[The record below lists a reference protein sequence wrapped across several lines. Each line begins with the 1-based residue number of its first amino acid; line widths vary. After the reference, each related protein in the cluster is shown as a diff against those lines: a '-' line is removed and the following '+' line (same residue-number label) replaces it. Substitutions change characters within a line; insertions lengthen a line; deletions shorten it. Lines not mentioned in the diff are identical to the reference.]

1 MQIGAKIKR
10 LRKDRGLTQQAF
22 ADELNVSFQAVS
34 NWERG
39 ITPPDLDNI
48 VQIASFFGI
57 LVDELL
63 CPSDEELVLGID
75 GGGTKTAFALTTLDG
90 RVLRSF
96 TREASNPNSVG
107 VQTTFNIL
115 SDGIAEMINTYPSV
129 SSIFCGIAGV
139 ASGGCIDYLTDELT
153 KRFQNKKIV
162 IKSDYE
168 NIFSLDDDADI
179 AIISGTGSVV
189 CIRQDG
195 ESTLIGGWGYIF
207 DKAGSAFDIGRD
219 AICTALEEE
228 TFGSE
233 SSIIS
238 ELIKKDLNVSC
249 IRSVLGSV
257 YSRDKSYVASFAKFV
272 FEAYEKGDK
281 KAAEII
287 CTEVGEI
294 TVLADYFLM
303 ATATSSTHVK
313 ALAEEV
319 EYKLEQAG
327 EKNVKVEGRAT
338 DWILIDLGDVIIH
351 VFGRQSR
358 EFYALDKM
366 WSDGKQVDIN
376 KYLNEGEN

>member
-1 MQIGAKIKR
+1 MVDVMQIGAKIKR

-115 SDGIAEMINTYPSV
+115 SGGIAEIINTYPSV

-195 ESTLIGGWGYIF
+195 ENTLIGGWGYIF

-228 TFGSE
+228 TFGAE
-233 SSIIS
+233 SSAIS

-281 KAAEII
+281 KAEEII
-287 CTEVGEI
+287 DESAKRLAQLLNVAVARYGAKPKAISGGGLFEHYGDIMLGHISKYTSVEI
-294 TVLADYFLM
+294 IIPSCPPLYGAC
-303 ATATSSTHVK
+303 K
-313 ALAEEV
+313 
-319 EYKLEQAG
+319 QA
-327 EKNVKVEGRAT
+327 R
-338 DWILIDLGDVIIH
+338 LL
-351 VFGRQSR
+351 
-358 EFYALDKM
+358 
-366 WSDGKQVDIN
+366 SDGNIPSNYYANFMESYKEIV
-376 KYLNEGEN
+376 K